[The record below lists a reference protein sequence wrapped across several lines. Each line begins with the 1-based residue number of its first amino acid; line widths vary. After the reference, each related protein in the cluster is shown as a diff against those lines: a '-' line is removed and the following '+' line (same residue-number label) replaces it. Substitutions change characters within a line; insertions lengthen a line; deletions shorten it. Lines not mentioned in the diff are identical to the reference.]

1 MSNWK
6 EFERRVAKR
15 TGGRRV
21 AVADRETPLDV
32 AHPYLGIECKYR
44 KDFPALIKSGYNQA
58 LRGSKESDLI
68 PTLVL
73 GEFRN
78 PLILGVVNI
87 DDLVKILSHLHEA
100 LAEEGE
106 LPTRPELTD

>member
-1 MSNWK
+1 MDKAWK
-6 EFERRVAKR
+6 DFERRVAKR

-58 LRGSKESDLI
+58 KRGSKEADLI

-78 PLILGVVNI
+78 SLILGVVNI
-87 DDLVKILSHLHEA
+87 DDLVKLLSHLHEA
-100 LAEEGE
+100 TNEPSNGFAEQ
-106 LPTRPELTD
+106 TD